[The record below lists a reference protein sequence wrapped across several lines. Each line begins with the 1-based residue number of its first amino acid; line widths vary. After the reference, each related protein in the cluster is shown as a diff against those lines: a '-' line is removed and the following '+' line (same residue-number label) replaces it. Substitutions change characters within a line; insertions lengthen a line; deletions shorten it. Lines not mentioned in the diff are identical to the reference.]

1 MKLIITLTLV
11 LTVLTI
17 NAQESRSI
25 LEQGSTVISNNYEKK
40 YSVFKDS
47 CGYIYKVK
55 WEHDMLPVVKT
66 NIRSHWVCIGK
77 PTYYYTGQLF
87 TLWIQTP

>member
-1 MKLIITLTLV
+1 MKFIITLTLIFFV
-11 LTVLTI
+11 FNL
-17 NAQESRSI
+17 NAQESRSL

-47 CGYIYKVK
+47 CGYVYKVK
-55 WEHDMLPVVKT
+55 WEGNMLPVKKT
-66 NIRSHWVCIGK
+66 NIHSHWVCIGK
-77 PTYYYTGQLF
+77 PTYYYTGELF